1 MCNVWSFKSSEICRI
16 LIPGVVLRAGYVGGS
31 TLKSVDELTVRNL
44 LRTNIDLEAKV

>member
-16 LIPGVVLRAGYVGGS
+16 LILGVVLRAGHVGGS
-31 TLKSVDELTVRNL
+31 TLKSVELTVRNL